1 MRWCG
6 AIPGHRCRISGTRC
20 RRPTPVSGAPGLH
33 GGAFR
38 HAVLS
43 RHAGGVHVGVQCV
56 HGCQVV
62 HRSRSQVHH
71 LALYARD
78 CDLRWQFT
86 RACGTFPESPS
97 TTAVMSFPSL
107 YMGIPIFQPLYVTLA
122 PCPRQRPHSCEL
134 FRPSHR
140 LHAYKSSVPS
150 ASSVSSANLRKK
162 RQMDA
167 SNRPFYARIDLRTWG
182 QTHAINCPLYAE
194 IPFRRRPGAGWN
206 AEGAA
211 EAIEASAAPYGVCSW
226 VRLSP

>member
-6 AIPGHRCRISGTRC
+6 AIPGHRCRISGRKYTISPC
-20 RRPTPVSGAPGLH
+20 MH
-33 GGAFR
+33 GIVICDGNSR
-38 HAVLS
+38 ERAVPS
-43 RHAGGVHVGVQCV
+43 
-56 HGCQVV
+56 
-62 HRSRSQVHH
+62 
-71 LALYARD
+71 
-78 CDLRWQFT
+78 
-86 RACGTFPESPS
+86 PESPS

-167 SNRPFYARIDLRTWG
+167 SNRPFLRKDRFTYMG
-182 QTHAINCPLYAE
+182 TNTCNQLSPFTQRFPFAE
-194 IPFRRRPGAGWN
+194 DRVQDGTQKAQRRPLR
-206 AEGAA
+206 
-211 EAIEASAAPYGVCSW
+211 PPL
-226 VRLSP
+226 RLTVSVVG